1 MRDIFFDEKE
11 IADTE
16 EYLRREEPTGTY
28 ERQVLADGTLEYY
41 VQTADMRKKYSFTPL
56 ED

>member
-1 MRDIFFDEKE
+1 MRDIFFEEKE

-41 VQTADMRKKYSFTPL
+41 VQTAEMRKKYSFTPL